1 MLPLRKAREKFCWIC
16 RNSYFFRHYVHS
28 VLLYYRRTHRP
39 LFVLRSGVFMSMLKP
54 AIFRYFFIIAI
65 VLASFSFSN
74 AQTNS
79 AALLSDSFAEV
90 AGKVEAAVVSI
101 DTKGKT
107 PEPQVRGNVPPGDA
121 DDLMEF
127 LRRQSRR
134 PAYGV
139 GSGFIVDKA
148 GYILTNEHVV
158 KDAVKITVR
167 LESGEEF
174 PATVVGIDEETDLA
188 VLKIDANREL
198 SVVTLGDSDK
208 ARVGEWVLAIGS
220 PFGLARTV
228 TAGIISQTNRDTPTT
243 TVFQRFIQT
252 DAAINRGNS
261 GGPLVNMRG
270 EVVGV
275 NSQIATSTGDYNG
288 VGFALPVNEA
298 RHVFEQIVKN
308 GKVRR
313 GFLGVTLETVKPE
326 FARVFGL
333 AETKGAIVT
342 DIRFA
347 DSGASKAGLKA
358 GDIVVRFRS
367 QPVLSAQDLIAKV
380 SATPPDQSVD
390 IEYLRE
396 TGTTFQ
402 RHTTQIRL
410 GERPIARQAS
420 LDQPEPVKLGKKED
434 PKPLGLTLDEL
445 TPTLAATYKLE
456 GQKGVLVKEIN
467 PDSYIADVK
476 ASNGLGS
483 AIGEGDLIQRV
494 NGVNIADR
502 RSFEQ
507 AANKLKKGDAVV
519 LHVLTFNASA
529 SRPILK
535 VVQFTVQ

>member
-1 MLPLRKAREKFCWIC
+1 
-16 RNSYFFRHYVHS
+16 
-28 VLLYYRRTHRP
+28 
-39 LFVLRSGVFMSMLKP
+39 MLKP
-54 AIFRYFFIIAI
+54 AIFRYLSIFAV
-65 VLASFSFSN
+65 VLASYSFSN
-74 AQTNS
+74 SQVNS

-90 AGKVEAAVVSI
+90 AGKVESAVVSI

-121 DDLMEF
+121 DDLMDF

-158 KDAVKITVR
+158 KDAVRITVR

-188 VLKIDANREL
+188 VLKIDPNREL

-228 TAGIISQTNRDTPTT
+228 TAGIISQTNRDTAS
-243 TVFQRFIQT
+243 VFQRFIQT

-288 VGFALPVNEA
+288 VGFALPMNEA

-308 GKVRR
+308 GRVRR
-313 GFLGVTLETVKPE
+313 GFLGVTLETMKPE
-326 FARVFGL
+326 FVKVFGL
-333 AETKGAIVT
+333 GETKGAIIA

-347 DSGASKAGLKA
+347 DSAASKAGLKA

-390 IEYLRE
+390 VEYLRE
-396 TGTTFQ
+396 SGTTFQ
-402 RHTTQIRL
+402 RHSTQIRL
-410 GERPIARQAS
+410 GERPIARETS
-420 LDQPEPVKLGKKED
+420 LDQPVPVKLPVDGKKED

-467 PDSYIADVK
+467 PDSFIADVK

-494 NGVNIADR
+494 NGVNITDR
-502 RSFEQ
+502 RSFEL

-519 LHVLTFNASA
+519 LHVLTFNASVA
-529 SRPILK
+529 RPILK

>member
-1 MLPLRKAREKFCWIC
+1 ML
-16 RNSYFFRHYVHS
+16 
-28 VLLYYRRTHRP
+28 
-39 LFVLRSGVFMSMLKP
+39 MLKP
-54 AIFRYFFIIAI
+54 TIFRYFIL
-65 VLASFSFSN
+65 LALLFVSISPLN

-79 AALLSDSFAEV
+79 AALLSDAFAEV
-90 AGKVEAAVVSI
+90 ASKVESAVVSI

-107 PEPQVRGNVPPGDA
+107 PDPQVRGTVAPGDP

-158 KDAVKITVR
+158 KDAVRITVR
-167 LESGEEF
+167 LESGEEY
-174 PATVVGIDEETDLA
+174 AARVAGIDEETDLA

-308 GKVRR
+308 GKVKR
-313 GFLGVTLETVKPE
+313 GFLGVALESVKPE
-326 FARVFGL
+326 FAKVFGL
-333 AETKGAIVT
+333 GETKGAIIT

-347 DSGASKAGLKA
+347 DSGAAKAGLKS
-358 GDIVVRFRS
+358 GDIVVRFKA
-367 QPVLSAQDLIAKV
+367 QPVLSAQDLIARV
-380 SATPPDQSVD
+380 SATPPDQFVD

-396 TGTTFQ
+396 TGSTFQ

-410 GERPIARQAS
+410 GERPVARQTS
-420 LDQPEPVKLGKKED
+420 LDQPEPVKLPVDGKKED
-434 PKPLGLTLDEL
+434 TKPLGLTLDEL

-467 PDSYIADVK
+467 PDSFIADVK
-476 ASNGLGS
+476 SSNGLGA

-494 NGVNIADR
+494 NGVNITDR
-502 RSFEQ
+502 RSFEA

-519 LHVLTFNASA
+519 LHVLTFSASA
-529 SRPILK
+529 ARPILK